1 MFDVPTTN
9 TLTTS
14 MKTSADS
21 TNTIPAN
28 MITTTTSIK
37 TTNTMST
44 NMTATTT
51 STKTTTTTDL
61 TDGTDSTIRLSSTTS
76 TKTTATTDLTD
87 GTDSTIRL
95 SSTTDNETSILIFKT
110 SVFPIINTNFDNEGK
125 TNLYVVIIIFCLL
138 IVFCVCLLIYR
149 ILNNRITYTPLI
161 VNELEMEEIG

>member
-9 TLTTS
+9 ILTTS
-14 MKTSADS
+14 TKTTADS

-28 MITTTTSIK
+28 MITTTTSTN

-61 TDGTDSTIRLSSTTS
+61 TDGTDSTIRLSSTT
-76 TKTTATTDLTD
+76 
-87 GTDSTIRL
+87 
-95 SSTTDNETSILIFKT
+95 DNETSILIFKT
-110 SVFPIINTNFDNEGK
+110 SAFPIINTNFDNEGK

-138 IVFCVCLLIYR
+138 IVFCVCLLMYR

-161 VNELEMEEIG
+161 VNEFEMEKNWMKPFM